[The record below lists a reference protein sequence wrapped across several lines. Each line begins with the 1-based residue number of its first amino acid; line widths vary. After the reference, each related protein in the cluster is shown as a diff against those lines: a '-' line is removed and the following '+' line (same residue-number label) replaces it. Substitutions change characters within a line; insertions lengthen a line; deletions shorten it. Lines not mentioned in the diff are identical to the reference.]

1 MALFYMGNKIGK
13 KWKERKKEGGWRR
26 EEKEQ
31 G

>member
-1 MALFYMGNKIGK
+1 MGNKIGK